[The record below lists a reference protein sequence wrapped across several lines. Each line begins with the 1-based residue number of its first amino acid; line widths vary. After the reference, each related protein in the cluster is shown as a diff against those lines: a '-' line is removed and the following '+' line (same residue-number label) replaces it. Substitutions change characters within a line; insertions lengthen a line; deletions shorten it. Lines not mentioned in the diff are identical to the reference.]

1 MYTNQNGNHADD
13 ERTRTMQTNLSK
25 TNLYNALADGI
36 LKAAAERIGY
46 SREDLDRVIEALAM
60 HDDLHRI
67 ILDALCCA
75 ACGPV
80 APWETYVAKA
90 AEQIASAIS
99 EREFATGLK
108 LDMTKGA

>member
-1 MYTNQNGNHADD
+1 
-13 ERTRTMQTNLSK
+13 MQTNLSK
-25 TNLYNALADGI
+25 TNLYNALADSI

-46 SREDLDRVIEALAM
+46 ARGDLDRVIEALAM

-80 APWETYVAKA
+80 ATWEIYAAKA

-99 EREFATGLK
+99 DREFATGLK